1 MSKEIKVKSKLQS
14 NSCGQRRMAI
24 CVNWKCKIWLTAL
37 KSCLNNYENS
47 FHQEMVFRLQQ
58 SSVHKAE
65 PSSLSE
71 KQVLNG
77 YFLQKYI
84 FQLFL
89 IFFFKNRTITEVMK
103 SLKSEDEHWNRIFSL
118 HLNQM
123 SGCLNFSFT
132 NIVSF
137 CSNLLAMQPKK
148 MNLLQ
153 EERLSP
159 TLIGETDSNYH
170 CFKTCQ

>member
-24 CVNWKCKIWLTAL
+24 CVNWKRKIWLTAL

-47 FHQEMVFRLQQ
+47 FHQEMVFGQQ
-58 SSVHKAE
+58 QGSVHKAE

-77 YFLQKYI
+77 HFLQKHK

-89 IFFFKNRTITEVMK
+89 IFFFRNRTTTKVMN
-103 SLKSEDEHWNRIFSL
+103 SLKSEDEHWNNFFSFYF
-118 HLNQM
+118 NQM

-132 NIVSF
+132 NILIFVPTYWQ
-137 CSNLLAMQPKK
+137 CSLKK
-148 MNLLQ
+148 WTSY
-153 EERLSP
+153 RRK
-159 TLIGETDSNYH
+159 DYH
-170 CFKTCQ
+170 LHS